1 MNDYWL
7 YVSNCQH
14 EAPSPMDSP
23 GKLCQ
28 VISTSCP
35 FNPLFQKW
43 QWFGNSTMHHHLPG
57 LSVVQFHTVS
67 YRPVLNAVNL
77 NESVILMCRHRYVQ
91 CKIVSIL
98 EQQIALWVNR
108 SYVVYHNREQYGPE
122 DSTLQY
128 PSVNASKFS
137 DKAVHDY
144 SLSPIT
150 KKADNPIDNIRIN
163 ISRVTL
169 AFCRQYSMWNTVK
182 SFTEVKEK
190 TLTKSVV
197 LSNHFSQ

>member
-1 MNDYWL
+1 M
-7 YVSNCQH
+7 
-14 EAPSPMDSP
+14 
-23 GKLCQ
+23 
-28 VISTSCP
+28 
-35 FNPLFQKW
+35 
-43 QWFGNSTMHHHLPG
+43 
-57 LSVVQFHTVS
+57 
-67 YRPVLNAVNL
+67 
-77 NESVILMCRHRYVQ
+77 
-91 CKIVSIL
+91 
-98 EQQIALWVNR
+98 LWVNR

-144 SLSPIT
+144 SLT
-150 KKADNPIDNIRIN
+150 KKADNPIDNTRIN

-169 AFCRQYSMWNTVK
+169 AFYRQYSMWNTVK